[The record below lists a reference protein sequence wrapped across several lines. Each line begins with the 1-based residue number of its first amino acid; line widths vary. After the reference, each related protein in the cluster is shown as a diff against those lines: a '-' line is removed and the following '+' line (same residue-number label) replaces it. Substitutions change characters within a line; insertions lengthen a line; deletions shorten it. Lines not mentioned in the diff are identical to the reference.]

1 MTGASVTSARAGC
14 LDGGRR
20 ERPGPG
26 RLARDSLLIAGRF
39 LRILRGNPARLIY
52 PLLQPVLILVLFVS
66 VMENIASSVGG
77 TYREFLIPGIMIQNV
92 VLTAP
97 VTGLAIVRDADT
109 GLADRFRSLPMS
121 RGAVLI
127 GRSLSDTVVFF
138 TQALVMIGVGYLLGF
153 HVRTGLADRF
163 RSLPMSR
170 GAVLIGRSL
179 SDTVVF
185 FTQALVMIGVGYLL
199 GFHVRT
205 GLAGI
210 AGLVVVAVGFG
221 TALGITCAWLALL
234 IGDVETAERAL
245 FFPFIPLAF
254 VSSAYAPVGRLAGWL
269 QPIAR
274 VNPVSSAVGVVRGLA
289 EGGPLAAAVIHL
301 AAWTLVL
308 AVVPGVLAV
317 RRWQSSS

>member
-1 MTGASVTSARAGC
+1 MTGASVMSAGTGR
-14 LDGGRR
+14 LDRGRR

-26 RLARDSLLIAGRF
+26 RLARDSLLMAGRY
-39 LRILRGNPARLIY
+39 LRVLRGNPARLIY

-66 VMENIASSVGG
+66 VMENLASPVAGG
-77 TYREFLIPGIMIQNV
+77 AYRQFLIPGIMIQNV

-153 HVRTGLADRF
+153 HVRTGLA
-163 RSLPMSR
+163 
-170 GAVLIGRSL
+170 
-179 SDTVVF
+179 
-185 FTQALVMIGVGYLL
+185 
-199 GFHVRT
+199 
-205 GLAGI
+205 GI

-221 TALGITCAWLALL
+221 TALGITCGWLALL

-274 VNPVSSAVGVVRGLA
+274 VNPVSSAVGVARGLA
-289 EGGPLAAAVIHL
+289 EGGPLAAAVTHL

-317 RRWQSSS
+317 RRWQSSG

>member
-1 MTGASVTSARAGC
+1 MTAGVAGTSPGVAMP
-14 LDGGRR
+14 RR
-20 ERPGPG
+20 EVPGPG
-26 RLARDSLLIAGRF
+26 RLVRDSLLIAGRH
-39 LRILRGNPARLIY
+39 LRVLRGSPGRLIY
-52 PLLQPVLILVLFVS
+52 PLLQPVLILGLFVS
-66 VMENIASSVGG
+66 VMENLASIPGG
-77 TYREFLIPGIMIQNV
+77 SYRQFLIPGIMMQNV

-97 VTGLAIVRDADT
+97 VTGLAIVRDS
-109 GLADRFRSLPMS
+109 G
-121 RGAVLI
+121 
-127 GRSLSDTVVFF
+127 
-138 TQALVMIGVGYLLGF
+138 
-153 HVRTGLADRF
+153 TGLADRF

-210 AGLVVVAVGFG
+210 VGLVVVAVGFG

-269 QPIAR
+269 QPVAR

-289 EGGPLAAAVIHL
+289 QGGPLAAAVIHL
-301 AAWTLVL
+301 TAWTLVL

-317 RRWQSSS
+317 RRWQSSP

>member
-1 MTGASVTSARAGC
+1 MTGASLTRARAGRRS
-14 LDGGRR
+14 GGRR

-26 RLARDSLLIAGRF
+26 RLARDSLLIAGRY
-39 LRILRGNPARLIY
+39 LRVLRGNPARLIY

-66 VMENIASSVGG
+66 VMENLASSVAGG
-77 TYREFLIPGIMIQNV
+77 AYRQFLIPGIMIQNV

-153 HVRTGLADRF
+153 HVRTGL
-163 RSLPMSR
+163 
-170 GAVLIGRSL
+170 G
-179 SDTVVF
+179 
-185 FTQALVMIGVGYLL
+185 
-199 GFHVRT
+199 
-205 GLAGI
+205 GI
-210 AGLVVVAVGFG
+210 IGLVVVAVGFG

-254 VSSAYAPVGRLAGWL
+254 MSSAYAPVGRLAGWL
-269 QPIAR
+269 QPVAR

-289 EGGPLAAAVIHL
+289 EGGPLTAAVIHL

-308 AVVPGVLAV
+308 AIVPGVLAV
-317 RRWQSSS
+317 RRWQSSP

>member
-1 MTGASVTSARAGC
+1 VTGASVTKGWAGR
-14 LDGGRR
+14 LDSGRR

-26 RLARDSLLIAGRF
+26 RLARDSLLIAGRY
-39 LRILRGNPARLIY
+39 LRVLRGNPARLIY
-52 PLLQPVLILVLFVS
+52 PLLQPVLIMVLFVS
-66 VMENIASSVGG
+66 VMENLVSSVGG
-77 TYREFLIPGIMIQNV
+77 GAYRQFLIPGIMVQNV

-97 VTGLAIVRDADT
+97 VTGLAIVRDANT

-121 RGAVLI
+121 RGAALI

-138 TQALVMIGVGYLLGF
+138 TQALVMIGV
-153 HVRTGLADRF
+153 A
-163 RSLPMSR
+163 
-170 GAVLIGRSL
+170 
-179 SDTVVF
+179 
-185 FTQALVMIGVGYLL
+185 YLL

-205 GLAGI
+205 GLAGL
-210 AGLVVVAVGFG
+210 AGLIAVAVGFG

-269 QPIAR
+269 QPVAR
-274 VNPVSSAVGVVRGLA
+274 VNPVSSAVAVVRGLA
-289 EGGPLAAAVIHL
+289 EGGPVAGSVIHL

-308 AVVPGVLAV
+308 AVGPGVLAV
-317 RRWQSSS
+317 RRWQSSP

>member
-1 MTGASVTSARAGC
+1 MTQARAAGPAPAPAAAVR
-14 LDGGRR
+14 DG
-20 ERPGPG
+20 RPGLA
-26 RLARDSLLIAGRF
+26 RLAKDSGLIAGRY
-39 LRILRGNPARLIY
+39 LRVLRGNPARLIY

-66 VMENIASSVGG
+66 VMENLASSVAGG
-77 TYREFLIPGIMIQNV
+77 SYRQFLIPGIMIQNV

-97 VTGLAIVRDADT
+97 VTGLAIVRDAAT

-121 RGAVLI
+121 RAAVLA

-138 TQALVMIGVGYLLGF
+138 AQALVMIGIAYLLGF
-153 HVRTGLADRF
+153 RVH
-163 RSLPMSR
+163 
-170 GAVLIGRSL
+170 
-179 SDTVVF
+179 
-185 FTQALVMIGVGYLL
+185 
-199 GFHVRT
+199 T

-210 AGLVVVAVGFG
+210 VGIIVVAVGFG

-254 VSSAYAPVGRLAGWL
+254 VSSGYAPVSRLAGWL
-269 QPIAR
+269 QPVAR
-274 VNPVSSAVGVVRGLA
+274 VNPVSSAVGVVRALA
-289 EGGPLAAAVIHL
+289 DGGALAGPVIHL

-317 RRWQSSS
+317 RRWQSSA

>member
-1 MTGASVTSARAGC
+1 MTGASVTRAQAGR
-14 LDGGRR
+14 LSGRRR

-26 RLARDSLLIAGRF
+26 RLARDSLLIAGRY

-66 VMENIASSVGG
+66 VMENLASSVAGG
-77 TYREFLIPGIMIQNV
+77 AYRQFLIPGIMIQNV

-97 VTGLAIVRDADT
+97 VTGLAIVRDAAT

-138 TQALVMIGVGYLLGF
+138 
-153 HVRTGLADRF
+153 
-163 RSLPMSR
+163 S
-170 GAVLIGRSL
+170 
-179 SDTVVF
+179 
-185 FTQALVMIGVGYLL
+185 QALVMIGVGYLL

-210 AGLVVVAVGFG
+210 VGLVAVAVGFG
-221 TALGITCAWLALL
+221 TALGLTCAWLALL

-274 VNPVSSAVGVVRGLA
+274 MNPVSSAVAVVRGLA
-289 EGGPLAAAVIHL
+289 EGGPLAGAVIHL

-317 RRWQSSS
+317 RRWQSSP